1 MHTIKMMESTLSVQD
16 IKALREII
24 PRAFT
29 IGNDGDILVNYIELN
44 EVLLGQSPK
53 GDDFSSM
60 LDRSNLPSGTV
71 YKANFHFFM
80 FMFSCFLVYFFV
92 FHFFVFCFLFSCV
105 TIFKTRSHG
114 IHCFIH
120 KKVHINFLL
129 Q

>member
-44 EVLLGQSPK
+44 EVLLGQTSR

-60 LDRSNLPSGTV
+60 LDRSNLPSGTL
-71 YKANFHFFM
+71 YKAHFFL
-80 FMFSCFLVYFFV
+80 FYKRL
-92 FHFFVFCFLFSCV
+92 FCSYM
-105 TIFKTRSHG
+105 H
-114 IHCFIH
+114 
-120 KKVHINFLL
+120 
-129 Q
+129 